1 MRVLGLMSGTS
12 ADGID
17 AVLVEFAG
25 DPSRPKWKILNT
37 GSYEYPSSIRDK
49 IIKVGQGFKIN
60 NQDWFELSEEITELN
75 AIAAKTC
82 DPDSTAEIVGC
93 HGQTVFHR
101 SLKSSRRGGSLQIL
115 QGPLLANLLDQIVI
129 YDFRSNDIASGG
141 HGAPLVALV
150 DESLVGRVNGWRGI
164 LNLGG
169 IANITIIPPK
179 TGIERN
185 FKCLGWDCGPAN
197 SLIDLAIQE
206 STNLSSKFDQNGS
219 LASLGIPKINS
230 IEKWL
235 KEPFFHQEP
244 PRSTGREQF
253 GSKDLKIRKEELGDL
268 STEDLLSTLTTFTA
282 SIISQDLENL
292 FKIKKIRLIELLVA
306 GGGTKNLFLMR
317 QLQKRCN
324 GVHVR
329 RINEI
334 GIPSQY
340 REALVFATLSWW
352 HFLGKKI
359 NPKFITG
366 ANKSIL
372 YGVRV
377 DPSC

>member
-17 AVLVEFAG
+17 AALVEFKG
-25 DPSRPKWKILNT
+25 NPSKPKWRILNT

-49 IIKVGQGFKIN
+49 IIKIGQGLKLSSK
-60 NQDWFELSEEITELN
+60 DWFALAEEITELN
-75 AIAAKTC
+75 AAAAKAC

-101 SLKSSRRGGSLQIL
+101 CVKNSERGGSLQIL
-115 QGPLLANLLDQIVI
+115 LGPLLSRILNKIVI
-129 YDFRSNDIASGG
+129 YDFRSMDIASGG

-150 DESLVGRVNGWRGI
+150 DESLIGRLYGWRGV

-169 IANITIIPPK
+169 IANLTIIPPK
-179 TGIERN
+179 TGVDKTSE
-185 FKCLGWDCGPAN
+185 CLGWDCGPAN

-206 STNLSSKFDQNGS
+206 ITNSSSKFDKNGS
-219 LASLGIPKINS
+219 LAFRGRPKLNI

-235 KEPFFHQEP
+235 REPFFHQEP
-244 PRSTGREQF
+244 PRSTGREKF
-253 GSKDLKIRKEELGDL
+253 GSQDLQYRKKELGGL
-268 STEDLLSTLTTFTA
+268 TQEDLLSTLTTFTA
-282 SIISQDLENL
+282 SIIAQDLDNL
-292 FKIKKIRLIELLVA
+292 FKIKRIRLIELLVA

-317 QLQKRCN
+317 QLKKQCR

-329 RINEI
+329 QINEI
-334 GIPSQY
+334 GMPSQF

-359 NPKFITG
+359 NPKYITG
-366 ANKSIL
+366 ADKSIL

-377 DPSC
+377 NP